1 MKGVQISTRCPSW
14 QMVFLIISIFT
25 VIIVP
30 AVIVLHKKSTKH
42 EVYGHYIKYLI
53 AYKISSLCIGYCGS
67 DMSLATLYDSVNSP
81 AMLFLKVRRQ
91 DILMTLHR
99 FGYETVILQISC
111 HTYT

>member
-42 EVYGHYIKYLI
+42 EMESSWMVNNATRAIKLPD
-53 AYKISSLCIGYCGS
+53 SLRNASGNDNDIHAS
-67 DMSLATLYDSVNSP
+67 IYDTHFNNNP
-81 AMLFLKVRRQ
+81 
-91 DILMTLHR
+91 
-99 FGYETVILQISC
+99 
-111 HTYT
+111 